1 MEKPDLGRMGNFNYD
16 MIEMLCSFMRHT
28 YKQFC
33 RIQSIFG
40 GYLVYLEY

>member
-16 MIEMLCSFMRHT
+16 MIEMLCSFMCHT

-33 RIQSIFG
+33 IFG